1 MKILT
6 INMLYKQLS
15 LLWLAAVPCAGLG
28 LHLDSVQKRHP
39 DQLAQGPTFIGNNIV
54 HPTAKIGSDCQIG
67 PDVSIGLECVIGD
80 GVRISNSV
88 LLHRVKVSH
97 IWCSTPHTL
106 DCIRMQAEGS
116 TCETSACDLPCM
128 VTYINHP
135 ASQSMRH

>member
-1 MKILT
+1 MPEMLMPVLLSMPQRRSQDCAQELGSTKQMSGMLQLT
-6 INMLYKQLS
+6 CIPS
-15 LLWLAAVPCAGLG
+15 AGLG

-54 HPTAKIGSDCQIG
+54 HPTAKIGNDCQIG

-97 IWCSTPHTL
+97 VSILMT
-106 DCIRMQAEGS
+106 R
-116 TCETSACDLPCM
+116 
-128 VTYINHP
+128 
-135 ASQSMRH
+135 

>member
-1 MKILT
+1 MSGMLPLT
-6 INMLYKQLS
+6 CIPS
-15 LLWLAAVPCAGLG
+15 AGLG

-54 HPTAKIGSDCQIG
+54 HPTAKIGNDCQIG

-97 IWCSTPHTL
+97 VSILMT
-106 DCIRMQAEGS
+106 Q
-116 TCETSACDLPCM
+116 
-128 VTYINHP
+128 
-135 ASQSMRH
+135 